1 MENRWQVVIV
11 WQVDRM
17 RIRAW
22 KSLVKHHMY
31 ISKKARGW
39 SYRHHYESTHPRIS
53 SEVHIPLGDEKLE
66 KLVITT
72 YWGLH
77 TGERDWHLGQG
88 VSIEWRKGRYSTQVD
103 PNLADQLIHMY
114 YFDCFSES
122 AIRIAIL
129 GHIVRPKCEY
139 PTGHS
144 KVGSLQYLALTALV
158 TPKKIKPPLPS
169 VTKLTEDRW
178 NKPRKTKGHRGSHTM
193 NGH

>member
-1 MENRWQVVIV
+1 MENRWQVMIV

-17 RIRAW
+17 RIRTW

-31 ISKKARGW
+31 ISKKAKGW
-39 SYRHHYESTHPRIS
+39 VYKHHYESIHPRIS
-53 SEVHIPLGDEKLE
+53 SEVHIPLGEA
-66 KLVITT
+66 KLVIAT

-88 VSIEWRKGRYSTQVD
+88 VSIEWRKERYSTQVD
-103 PNLADQLIHMY
+103 PNLADHLIHLH

-122 AIRIAIL
+122 AIRKAIL
-129 GHIVRPKCEY
+129 GHIVSPRCDY
-139 PTGHS
+139 RAGHN
-144 KVGSLQYLALTALV
+144 KVGSLQYLALAALV

-169 VTKLTEDRW
+169 IAKLTEDRW
-178 NKPRKTKGHRGSHTM
+178 NKPQKTMGHRGSHTM

>member
-1 MENRWQVVIV
+1 MENRWQVMIV

-31 ISKKARGW
+31 ISKKTRKW
-39 SYRHHYESTHPRIS
+39 VYKHHYESYNPRIS
-53 SEVHIPLGDEKLE
+53 SEVHIPLGDARLI
-66 KLVITT
+66 VTT

-88 VSIEWRKGRYSTQVD
+88 VSIEWRKESYNTQVD
-103 PNLADQLIHMY
+103 PDLADQLIHLY

-122 AIRIAIL
+122 AIRRAIV
-129 GHIVRPKCEY
+129 GHLVNTRCEY
-139 PTGHS
+139 PAGHK
-144 KVGSLQYLALTALV
+144 KVGSLQYLALAALI
-158 TPKKIKPPLPS
+158 TPKKRKPPLPS
-169 VTKLTEDRW
+169 VKKLTEDRW
-178 NKPRKTKGHRGSHTM
+178 NKPQKTKGHKGSHTM